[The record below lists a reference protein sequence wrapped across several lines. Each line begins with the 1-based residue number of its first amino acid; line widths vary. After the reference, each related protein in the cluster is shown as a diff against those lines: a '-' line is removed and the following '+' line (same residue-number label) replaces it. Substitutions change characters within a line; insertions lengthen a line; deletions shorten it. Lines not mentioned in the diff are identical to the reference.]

1 MPRQATG
8 QVLERTGKGGR
19 TYALRFRALG
29 ARQYMTLGSAEQ
41 GWDRKRAEVELEN
54 VLADIR
60 RGIWRPPEPQQP
72 AAPREEPTFHE
83 FASEWVDARRHELR
97 PRSIDALEWAL
108 SCHLLPHFRSHKL
121 SAITIEEVDRYRAAK
136 VREREQ
142 GLVEHPLGN
151 GSINKTI
158 AILGAVLDS
167 AIEYGHI
174 TSNPARG
181 KRRRL
186 KAAKPRRTWLEID
199 EVRSLLGAAGE
210 HRALLATMTLAGLR
224 VGEVVSLRWRDV
236 DLARGVLRVAESK
249 TDAGMRTVDLSPD
262 LLDEL
267 KTHRA
272 KAGSPEPDTLVFPTR
287 NGTARDRNN
296 VRTRVLAKTIERAN
310 KALAEA
316 GRPAIQEGVTN
327 HALRRT
333 YASLLYE
340 AGASPAYVMAQ
351 MGHTSSA
358 LALEIYA
365 RKMERSRD
373 TGARMDALLKGADW
387 AQTGT
392 NSTNGSE
399 SLSVENTAGAAIPL
413 RKRA

>member
-1 MPRQATG
+1 
-8 QVLERTGKGGR
+8 
-19 TYALRFRALG
+19 
-29 ARQYMTLGSAEQ
+29 
-41 GWDRKRAEVELEN
+41 
-54 VLADIR
+54 
-60 RGIWRPPEPQQP
+60 
-72 AAPREEPTFHE
+72 
-83 FASEWVDARRHELR
+83 
-97 PRSIDALEWAL
+97 
-108 SCHLLPHFRSHKL
+108 
-121 SAITIEEVDRYRAAK
+121 

-158 AILGAVLDS
+158 AVLGAVLDS

-199 EVRSLLGAAGE
+199 EVRALLDSAGE
-210 HRALLATMTLAGLR
+210 HRALLATMALAGLR
-224 VGEVVSLRWRDV
+224 VGEAVSLRWRDL
-236 DLARGVLRVAESK
+236 DLARGVLRVSESK
-249 TDAGMRTVDLSPD
+249 TDAGTRAVDLSPD

-267 KTHRA
+267 KAH
-272 KAGSPEPDTLVFPTR
+272 KARSRSNEPDDLVYSTR

-296 VRTRVLAKTIERAN
+296 VRTRILGKAIERAN

-316 GRPAIQEGVTN
+316 GRPLIQEGVTN
-327 HALRRT
+327 HTLRRT

-392 NSTNGSE
+392 NGASTADPLPAEATNG
-399 SLSVENTAGAAIPL
+399 TAIPL
-413 RKRA
+413 GTRA